1 MIEKLKS
8 EDTHF
13 KLTYLRLKNPS
24 IKGQR
29 GFSMRNRS
37 VDDVQKDLELSNLKH
52 RYKNKEFDCI
62 EYNRRVSYL
71 MHDYGNKIKK

>member
-1 MIEKLKS
+1 
-8 EDTHF
+8 
-13 KLTYLRLKNPS
+13 
-24 IKGQR
+24 
-29 GFSMRNRS
+29 MRKRS